1 MSESMLFKV
10 GVGKRDYYTV
20 IMHIQNNS
28 TQILTKTELELLKT
42 WTS

>member
-10 GVGKRDYYTV
+10 GVAKRDYYAV
-20 IMHIQNNS
+20 IMHVQNNS

-42 WTS
+42 